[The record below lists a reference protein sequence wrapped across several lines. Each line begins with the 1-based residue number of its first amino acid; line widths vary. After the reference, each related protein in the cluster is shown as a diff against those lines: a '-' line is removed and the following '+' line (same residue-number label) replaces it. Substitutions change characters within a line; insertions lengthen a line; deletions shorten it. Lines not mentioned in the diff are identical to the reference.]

1 MKLLH
6 IFRSKPTE
14 EVLLLVKILSEENE
28 VSSYS
33 LYEEKVDYAQLVALI
48 FAHDKAISWW

>member
-14 EVLLLVKILSEENE
+14 EVLMLVKILSEENE
-28 VSSYS
+28 GSSYS